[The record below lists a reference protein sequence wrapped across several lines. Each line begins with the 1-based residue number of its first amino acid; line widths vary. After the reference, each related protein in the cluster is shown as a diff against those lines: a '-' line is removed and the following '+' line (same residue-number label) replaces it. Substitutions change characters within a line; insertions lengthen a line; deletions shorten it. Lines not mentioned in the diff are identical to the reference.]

1 MIAFA
6 KIGRGG
12 KVDNRQVHRD
22 AAEHRKRPLSG
33 ECAALPGQAPEIAVG
48 VTQVEHAHPHR
59 PFGAERGVIADA
71 VACADFTHL
80 TKLDLRPCELT
91 AVPLHLGHLHAA
103 IDGTARPGEVETI
116 STAQPDCRMSYK
128 GRGRHAWVIT

>member
-33 ECAALPGQAPEIAVG
+33 ECAALPGKAPEIAVG

-59 PFGAERGVIADA
+59 PFGGEGGVIADA
-71 VACADFTHL
+71 VACADFPHL
-80 TKLDLRPCELT
+80 KKLRSEEHTSELQSLMRISY
-91 AVPLHLGHLHAA
+91 AVFCLKK
-103 IDGTARPGEVETI
+103 
-116 STAQPDCRMSYK
+116 QN
-128 GRGRHAWVIT
+128 